1 MVLSKVRKE
10 IGKAKMKAE
19 VEINRAVNVKWLM
32 ENQSDLVDNYP
43 NRWAA
48 IDIGIDGPAVQYV
61 DVELFEVFKVMSMRE
76 SSSATIYYLCNTYQP
91 SVVMMAPP
99 EVWHNDT
106 VEV

>member
-10 IGKAKMKAE
+10 IGKVKMKAE
-19 VEINRAVNVKWLM
+19 VEIGRAANVKWLM
-32 ENQSDLVDNYP
+32 ENQADLIDNYP

-48 IDIGIDGPAVQYV
+48 IDTGISGPAVQYV
-61 DVELFEVFKVMSMRE
+61 DIELFEVFKVMSKRE

-91 SVVMMAPP
+91 PVLLMAPP
-99 EVWHNDT
+99 EVWQNDT

>member
-19 VEINRAVNVKWLM
+19 VEINRAANVKWLL
-32 ENQSDLVDNYP
+32 ENRTDLIDNYP

-48 IDIGIDGPAVQYV
+48 IDIGLNGPAVQHV
-61 DVELFEVFKVMSMRE
+61 DIELFEVFKVMSMRE
-76 SSSATIYYLCNTYQP
+76 SSSATIYHLCNAYHP
-91 SVVMMAPP
+91 PVILVAPP
-99 EVWHNDT
+99 EVWVNDT

>member
-19 VEINRAVNVKWLM
+19 VEINRSVNIQWLM
-32 ENQSDLVDNYP
+32 ENQADLIDNYP

-48 IDIGIDGPAVQYV
+48 IDTGISGPAVQYV
-61 DVELFEVFKVMSMRE
+61 DIELFEVFKVMSKRE

-91 SVVMMAPP
+91 PVLLMAPP
-99 EVWHNDT
+99 EVWPNGS
-106 VEV
+106 V

>member
-19 VEINRAVNVKWLM
+19 VEIGRAANVKWLM
-32 ENQSDLVDNYP
+32 ENQADLVDNYP

-48 IDIGIDGPAVQYV
+48 IDTGISGPAVQYV
-61 DVELFEVFKVMSMRE
+61 DIELFEVFKVMSKRE

-91 SVVMMAPP
+91 PVILMAPQ
-99 EVWHNDT
+99 EVWTNDP
-106 VEV
+106 V

>member
-19 VEINRAVNVKWLM
+19 VEINRSSNVQWLM

-48 IDIGIDGPAVQYV
+48 IGIGIGGPAVQYV
-61 DVELFEVFKVMSMRE
+61 DIELFEVFKVMSKRE
-76 SSSATIYYLCNTYQP
+76 ASSATIYYLCNTYQP
-91 SVVMMAPP
+91 PVILMAPP
-99 EVWHNDT
+99 EVWQNDT
-106 VEV
+106 V

>member
-19 VEINRAVNVKWLM
+19 VEINRSANIQWLM
-32 ENQSDLVDNYP
+32 ANQSDLIDNYP

-48 IDIGIDGPAVQYV
+48 IGTGISGPAVQYV
-61 DVELFEVFKVMSMRE
+61 DIELFEVFKVMSMRD

-91 SVVMMAPP
+91 PVLLMAPP
-99 EVWHNDT
+99 EVWTNDS
-106 VEV
+106 V